1 LNIGVEIQDFVEPS
15 LLDKGWEDVVSQYKM
30 MFEKFNGACSVHGP
44 FLDLKPISP
53 DKTIREA
60 SYNRYLV
67 ALNIAKELKAQYIVF
82 HSQINPFL
90 NEPYI
95 RKLNHDLN
103 KKFFRDILREIGN
116 FKGTIVIENIF
127 EGDPSWL
134 RELIDIIDL
143 SNVKI
148 CLDIGHA
155 KLMSG
160 EDQLKNWFKILK
172 DDIKYIHFHWN
183 NGIYDEH
190 KPPMEENIRL
200 LSDLLEKFDLN
211 PVISLEYKVNSLAEE
226 IKRIRKNI

>member
-1 LNIGVEIQDFVEPS
+1 MNIGVEIQDFVEPS

-82 HSQINPFL
+82 HS
-90 NEPYI
+90 
-95 RKLNHDLN
+95 
-103 KKFFRDILREIGN
+103 FRDILREIGN